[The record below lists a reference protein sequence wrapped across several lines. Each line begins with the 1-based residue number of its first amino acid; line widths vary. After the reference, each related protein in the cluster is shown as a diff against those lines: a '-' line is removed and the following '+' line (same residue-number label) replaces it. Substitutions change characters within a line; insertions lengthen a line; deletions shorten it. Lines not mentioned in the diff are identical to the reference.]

1 MTPHKLRMSTER
13 RKPRWWPV
21 NQASDIVCLHLQK
34 HLMTELNQKLT
45 KYMPQMFLRCSS
57 KWKLLCKEFGG
68 EEGVYLRECLPL
80 IYFPPYSINFALGS
94 YICFC
99 GCPSVRACCLHM
111 LAKLIESHFTC
122 EHHTSWFAICHPDM
136 GESMAELPQHRRCFY
151 INFAVAMYCILELE
165 RKCRVE
171 SVPRRSLTVSSIQ
184 RTHFC

>member
-13 RKPRWWPV
+13 RNPRWWPA
-21 NQASDIVCLHLQK
+21 NKASDIVCLHLQK

-111 LAKLIESHFTC
+111 QAKLIESHFMNMWTP
-122 EHHTSWFAICHPDM
+122 HILICYLSPRHGWIYGWAYFNIEDA
-136 GESMAELPQHRRCFY
+136 STL
-151 INFAVAMYCILELE
+151 ILL
-165 RKCRVE
+165 
-171 SVPRRSLTVSSIQ
+171 
-184 RTHFC
+184 